1 MHSMMYV
8 NIHTYVICTWTIVLW
23 SCPTHSTPP
32 PLHPPPQVQ
41 INEIVDCMYQREYR
55 RDHYICREGGVGT
68 QLYVIAGVG
77 GEGRRGGGGG
87 EGGEREGGE
96 REREE
101 VGRGEHTALCHCR
114 CGRSEGRGG
123 GEREGRP

>member
-1 MHSMMYV
+1 M
-8 NIHTYVICTWTIVLW
+8 LW

-32 PLHPPPQVQ
+32 PPHPPPQVQ

-77 GEGRRGGGGG
+77 GEGTGRR

-96 REREE
+96 RGREE
-101 VGRGEHTALCHCR
+101 GGRAEHTALVNA
-114 CGRSEGRGG
+114 GVGGVKGGEGEEGRERGG
-123 GEREGRP
+123 SA